1 MIRDRKAFFLGI
13 IMMISFLGIYAYMMS
28 PSFGN
33 GRNGLEFADDM
44 FNSISKGSALSI
56 VQGEAKK
63 ADKWQGTVIDVSIKA
78 KSGEEAA
85 RWASQY
91 EKIDGV
97 QVTAEKETLKI
108 KGDLGKIMATI
119 AKDSTDMYNNQGD
132 IVKQR
137 YGLDP
142 RETVYNW
149 YNSTKQ
155 ISKALDKQENFKQS
169 AAIQGLQ
176 KKVIEPSYNYYG
188 VETEHV
194 KDNKGVMTFMLV
206 FYMIYTLWYGF
217 AIYYLCQGLGIT
229 MSKQAKK
236 AEA

>member
-1 MIRDRKAFFLGI
+1 MIRDRKAFYLGI
-13 IMMISFLGIYAYMMS
+13 IMMISFLGIYFYMMS

-44 FNSISKGSALSI
+44 FNSISKGSAMAI
-56 VQGEAKK
+56 VEGEVKK
-63 ADKWQGTVIDVSIKA
+63 TEKWQGTVIDVVIKA

-85 RWASQY
+85 NWASQY
-91 EKIDGV
+91 EKIDGI
-97 QVTAEKETLKI
+97 QVKVDKEALTV
-108 KGDLGKIMATI
+108 KGDLGKIMAVI
-119 AKDSTDMYNNQGD
+119 SRDSMDLFNNRGD
-132 IVKQR
+132 IVKER
-137 YGLDP
+137 YGLEA
-142 RETVYNW
+142 REAIYNW

-155 ISKALDKQENFKQS
+155 ITKALDKQENFKES

-188 VETEHV
+188 VEIEYV
-194 KDNKGVMTFMLV
+194 KNNKGVMTFMLV
-206 FYMIYTLWYGF
+206 FYLLYTLWYGF

>member
-13 IMMISFLGIYAYMMS
+13 IMMVSFLGIYLYMMS

-44 FNSISKGSALSI
+44 FNSISKGSAMAI
-56 VQGEAKK
+56 VEGEAQK
-63 ADKWQGTVIDVSIKA
+63 ADKWQGTAIDVTIKA
-78 KSGEEAA
+78 KTGEEAA

-91 EKIDGV
+91 EKVDGV
-97 QVTAEKETLKI
+97 QVTADGETLKLS
-108 KGDLGKIMATI
+108 GDLGKLMAVI

-132 IVKQR
+132 VVKER
-137 YGLDP
+137 YGLDA
-142 RETVYNW
+142 REVTYNW

-155 ISKALDKQENFKQS
+155 ITKALDKQEKFKES
-169 AAIQGLQ
+169 AAIQGMQ

-188 VETEHV
+188 VVTEHV
-194 KDNKGVMTFMLV
+194 RDNKGVMTFMLV